1 MADRPCIPGEDL
13 KGLWRA
19 LLPGTPFPVCGTPEV
34 SNAMAEVASPTS
46 LETSVSELERWE
58 TRYAVP
64 DYAFGKEPNHFLA
77 SCKALLPRS
86 GKALAVADG
95 EGRNGVWLAEQG
107 LDVVSIDFSPSA
119 QKKARALARE
129 REVDVDFRQ
138 VDVHAWDYPAD
149 AFDVVVEIFTQ
160 FSSPAERSKKW
171 AGMRRALKSGGLLI
185 VHGYTPKQL
194 DYGTGGPTGNPP
206 KPLYTRNAGKGVRR
220 FSRGDIRRGGAR
232 DPRRHLA
239 RRHVGH
245 DRPHGAEALS
255 RRQRMPNWLAR
266 RSQNCR

>member
-1 MADRPCIPGEDL
+1 MRCRTMRSAR
-13 KGLWRA
+13 
-19 LLPGTPFPVCGTPEV
+19 
-34 SNAMAEVASPTS
+34 SPIIFS
-46 LETSVSELERWE
+46 PPAR
-58 TRYAVP
+58 R
-64 DYAFGKEPNHFLA
+64 
-77 SCKALLPRS
+77 CLPRS

-129 REVDVDFRQ
+129 RGVDVDFRQ

-160 FSSPAERSKKW
+160 FSSPAERSAKW

-194 DYGTGGPTGNPP
+194 DYGTGGPKELEN
-206 KPLYTRNAGKGVRR
+206 LYTRAMLEKA
-220 FSRGDIRRGGAR
+220 FGDFRDVTFVEEEREIHEGTSHGGMSAMIGLTAR
-232 DPRRHLA
+232 KP
-239 RRHVGH
+239 
-245 DRPHGAEALS
+245 
-255 RRQRMPNWLAR
+255 
-266 RSQNCR
+266 